1 MGKRTL
7 IGAGLAVAAA
17 LVAATGT
24 AAAADPASFTLEAT
38 PLSQYVWR
46 GLVLTN
52 GPVLQTSSTVTYRDA
67 HLNVFTNQD
76 LNGVNG
82 RAGEVDEL
90 DFDVGYDY
98 ARENT
103 TLSAGAI
110 RYTFPNTVT
119 ASTTE
124 LYAGGR
130 WAGLLNPA
138 VRGYLDVASVRGG
151 YVTADVS
158 HSVGLLKLA
167 HDTTW
172 DAVLAAGAGCG
183 SANHN
188 AAYYGVKRWALADL
202 HPSVS
207 LPLTRGKFRLT
218 PRLGYG
224 MLLDPALRAGRATKA
239 HGFSGGIS
247 FALTI

>member
-1 MGKRTL
+1 VNRKR
-7 IGAGLAVAAA
+7 IPIAAA
-17 LVAATGT
+17 GALLAATGI
-24 AAAADPASFTLEAT
+24 APAADGPSFTFEAT

-52 GPVLQTSSTVTYRDA
+52 GPVLQTSSTLTYRGA

-82 RAGEVDEL
+82 RRWKVDEL
-90 DFDVGYDY
+90 DFDLGYDY
-98 ARENT
+98 ARNKT

-110 RYTFPNTVT
+110 HYQYPSTIA

-124 LYAGGR
+124 LYAGVGF
-130 WAGLLNPA
+130 AGPLNPS
-138 VRGYLDVASVRGG
+138 VRGYFDVASMRGG

-158 HSVGLLKLA
+158 HSVSLPKLA
-167 HDTTW
+167 SDVTW
-172 DAVLAAGAGCG
+172 KAVLAAGAGCG

-188 AAYYGVKRWALADL
+188 AAYYGVKRLALADL
-202 HPSVS
+202 HPTLS
-207 LPLTRGKFRLT
+207 LPLSRGKYRLT

-224 MLLDPALRAGRATKA
+224 MLLDPALRGGRATKA
-239 HGFSGGIS
+239 HGFSGGVG
-247 FALTI
+247 FAFTL

>member
-1 MGKRTL
+1 MDRRRTP
-7 IGAGLAVAAA
+7 VAAA
-17 LVAATGT
+17 AALLVATGIVP
-24 AAAADPASFTLEAT
+24 AADRPSLTFEAT

-52 GPVLQTSSTVTYRDA
+52 GPVLQTSSTVIYRGA

-82 RAGEVDEL
+82 RRGKVGEL
-90 DFDVGYDY
+90 DFDLGYDY
-98 ARENT
+98 ARKKT

-110 RYTFPNTVT
+110 RYTFPNTIA

-124 LYAGGR
+124 LYAGVR
-130 WAGLLNPA
+130 LAGLLNPS
-138 VRGYLDVASVRGG
+138 VRGYFDVASIRGG
-151 YVTADVS
+151 YVAADVS
-158 HSVGLLKLA
+158 HSVSLPRLA
-167 HDTTW
+167 PGMTW
-172 DAVLAAGAGCG
+172 EAVLAAGAGCG

-188 AAYYGVKRWALADL
+188 AAYYGVKRLALADL
-202 HPSVS
+202 RPLLS
-207 LPLTRGKFRLT
+207 LPFTRGKFRLT

-224 MLLDPALRAGRATKA
+224 MLIDPALRGGRATKA
-239 HGFSGGIS
+239 HGFSGGVS